1 MRNAVKIQFKARDLL
16 PKRRIGKTDRK
27 IGNLVKN
34 LYVSL
39 VNLLASSLC
48 ISWLLRLRDDAKK
61 KKKYNLR
68 ASSRKQGTCPC
79 PLHDLL
85 KTTMSQHKWGK

>member
-39 VNLLASSLC
+39 VNLLASSFC
-48 ISWLLRLRDDAKK
+48 ISWLLRLRDDAKR
-61 KKKYNLR
+61 KYNLR
-68 ASSRKQGTCPC
+68 ASGDSGNFFRGVNKKIN
-79 PLHDLL
+79 LR
-85 KTTMSQHKWGK
+85 

>member
-16 PKRRIGKTDRK
+16 PKRRIRKTDRK
-27 IGNLVKN
+27 IGDLIMN

-39 VNLLASSLC
+39 VNLLTSSLC
-48 ISWLLRLRDDAKK
+48 IFWVLRLNDDAKRK
-61 KKKYNLR
+61 NSLR
-68 ASSRKQGTCPC
+68 ASSQKQGPSPP

-85 KTTMSQHKWGK
+85 KTTMSQHKW

>member
-39 VNLLASSLC
+39 VNLLASSFC
-48 ISWLLRLRDDAKK
+48 ISWLLRLREDAKR
-61 KKKYNLR
+61 KYNLR
-68 ASSRKQGTCPC
+68 PNGSSRIFSKGVN
-79 PLHDLL
+79 
-85 KTTMSQHKWGK
+85 KKINFR